1 MVFTRASRRSRGEET
16 PRRRRE
22 GDQNNNFRAGRTA
35 ATPAARPAFATF
47 GALELSASKASA
59 DQVASSPPMG
69 IVGRAGPRWYV
80 ISHFRWTKGSARPA
94 TTGTIAAR
102 LTTSRTPSTAIGGG
116 RAGLS
121 WATARG
127 RERDEGRGQK
137 PRREHAHEQS
147 EDAGARLRD
156 EEALDVERRDGL
168 DVQIHHG
175 EEARRRRHLHER
187 PLAQQTQ
194 ALEQGRRAA
203 PAPDERADPEHERV
217 LEEGPEPDEEPD
229 PQPVG
234 ELALAAGAEVIF
246 FFEELGLDRVG
257 GRRLGHEAL
266 ELAHGTR
273 IKQEL
278 VLVLEDALAEEDRD
292 GDGDGREAARGGA
305 RRRGPPLA
313 LLGGGRGD
321 GRGDREEDV
330 RAREAPRGRR
340 AVVVVVVRRGRRRRR
355 RVERRRIEQRL
366 VEERVVGRGRG
377 REAPAEAG
385 AAGAGAAE
393 VPLDHGAGR
402 GREAGAGEARAGR
415 QARRVVLGQRCRGRG
430 QREEHRRHCH
440 RRVAAPCLV
449 ESTTRHS
456 IEGWSGAPPP
466 LLASQM
472 RSMRPEYGWNLLDIL
487 CCTIRTGFSAFF
499 C

>member
-1 MVFTRASRRSRGEET
+1 MVRHLPLPLDEGQREAGDDDDHRRET
-16 PRRRRE
+16 HDEQDPVHSNRRRRAVFL
-22 GDQNNNFRAGRTA
+22 GRRRA
-35 ATPAARPAFATF
+35 
-47 GALELSASKASA
+47 
-59 DQVASSPPMG
+59 
-69 IVGRAGPRWYV
+69 
-80 ISHFRWTKGSARPA
+80 
-94 TTGTIAAR
+94 
-102 LTTSRTPSTAIGGG
+102 
-116 RAGLS
+116 
-121 WATARG
+121 G

-137 PRREHAHEQS
+137 ARREHADQQS
-147 EDAGARLRD
+147 EDGGARLRD
-156 EEALDVERRDGL
+156 EVALDVERRDGL
-168 DVQIHHG
+168 DVEIHHG
-175 EEARRRRHLHER
+175 EEARRRRHLDQR

-246 FFEELGLDRVG
+246 LFEELGLDRVG
-257 GRRLGHEAL
+257 HGLGHEAL
-266 ELAHGTR
+266 ELAHRAR

-292 GDGDGREAARGGA
+292 GDGDGREAARDGA
-305 RRRGPPLA
+305 RVDGALLA

-330 RAREAPRGRR
+330 RAREAPRRRR
-340 AVVVVVVRRGRRRRR
+340 AVVVVVRRGRRRRG
-355 RVERRRIEQRL
+355 VERRRIEQRL
-366 VEERVVGRGRG
+366 VEERVVRRGRG
-377 REAPAEAG
+377 REAPPEAG

-393 VPLDHGAGR
+393 VPLHHGAGR

-415 QARRVVLGQRCRGRG
+415 QARRVVLGQRRRGRG

-456 IEGWSGAPPP
+456 IEAGLARCRPGFPDSIHASGRR
-466 LLASQM
+466 L
-472 RSMRPEYGWNLLDIL
+472 I
-487 CCTIRTGFSAFF
+487 CTPMPRESEPCVRVNPFLHNFAV
-499 C
+499 